1 MKRVIVD
8 ISCYRLRIC
17 LAGARDRE
25 TERQREMEME
35 MDKGRDS
42 NLCVPE
48 SWFGEELKCS
58 RCDV

>member
-1 MKRVIVD
+1 MD

-17 LAGARDRE
+17 LVGARERE
-25 TERQREMEME
+25 RERQREMEME
-35 MDKGRDS
+35 MKMDKGRES

>member
-1 MKRVIVD
+1 MD

-17 LAGARDRE
+17 LVGARERDRE

-35 MDKGRDS
+35 MEMDKGRDS
-42 NLCVPE
+42 TLCVPE
-48 SWFGEELKCS
+48 SWLGEELKCS